1 MADLN
6 TMPRMVILVGPTAAG
21 KTEAAIRAAGD
32 VGGEIVSADSMQVYR
47 YLDIGTAK
55 PDRVQQSVVPHH
67 CINLVDPDRAF
78 NASLY
83 IEEAE
88 RVIDGLHLRNVPIFV
103 VGGTGLYI
111 KALLGGLFDGPPA
124 DEALRAFYKRE
135 ASIRGKG
142 YLHDQ
147 LKKKDPKAAAVI
159 DPNDAAR
166 TIRALEVIDL
176 TGVSIIDQQSRHRFS
191 RMRYTCLK
199 IGLTMEREALF
210 ERIDRRTD
218 QMIEAGLVEEVRSL
232 LDRGYAPELKSLQA
246 LGYKHIVN
254 YLRGLCGLEEAVR
267 LIKRDTRHYAKR
279 QMTWFKADRE
289 VDWVSP
295 DDGDSLRW
303 RVDEFLSCRGPSADG
318 H

>member
-1 MADLN
+1 MADQH

-21 KTEAAIRAAGD
+21 KTDAAIREAEG

-47 YLDIGTAK
+47 YMDIGTAK
-55 PDRVQQSVVPHH
+55 PSHAQQSGVPHH
-67 CINLVDPDRAF
+67 CIDLVEPDRAF

-83 IEEAE
+83 IEEADK
-88 RVIDGLHLRNVPIFV
+88 VIDHLHLRNVPIFV

-135 ASIRGKG
+135 ASIHGKG

-147 LKKKDPKAAAVI
+147 LKEKDPKAAAVI

-166 TIRALEVIDL
+166 AIRALEVIDL
-176 TGVSIIDQQSRHRFS
+176 TGVSIIDQRSRHRFA
-191 RMRYTCLK
+191 REKYICLK
-199 IGLTMEREALF
+199 IGLTLDREVLF

-246 LGYKHIVN
+246 LGYRHIVN

-279 QMTWFKADRE
+279 QMTWFKSDRE
-289 VDWVSP
+289 VNWVSP
-295 DDGDSLRW
+295 DDQDSLR
-303 RVDEFLSCRGPSADG
+303 RRIGEFLS